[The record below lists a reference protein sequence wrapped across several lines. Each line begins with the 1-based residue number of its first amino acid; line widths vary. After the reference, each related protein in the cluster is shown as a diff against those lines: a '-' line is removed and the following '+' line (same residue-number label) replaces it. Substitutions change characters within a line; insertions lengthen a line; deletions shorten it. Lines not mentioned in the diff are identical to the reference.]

1 MATDLVLPEIA
12 AKGLVPSHDLSLV
25 RQLRSS
31 WNVRLR
37 TSWMGSRNQLLTSL
51 ELEPGQSVAQLQGAL
66 NELEEANLRRATA
79 TQIAKGLAVLTAV
92 CAKPADF
99 DDAKV
104 VLWSERLKM
113 VLQEY
118 PDDIAMAAVSEW
130 PKTETG
136 KWWPTENE
144 IRSECNS
151 LMALRRNLAHALA
164 ETIRQQRF
172 VESINESADPIND
185 GFSADPE
192 GETLA
197 YVNAMHNAHPNK
209 AAAYLTGARY
219 KGRTIGI
226 RYPLA
231 AMALEDAAPGLL
243 ASYGVRI
250 VSPAAFTVDGV
261 AQWPDSSEAAFLP

>member
-1 MATDLVLPEIA
+1 
-12 AKGLVPSHDLSLV
+12 
-25 RQLRSS
+25 
-31 WNVRLR
+31 
-37 TSWMGSRNQLLTSL
+37 MGSRNQLLTSL

-118 PDDIAMAAVSEW
+118 PDEIAMAAISDW

-144 IRSECNS
+144 IRSECNA

-164 ETIRQQRF
+164 EAIRQQRF
-172 VESINESADPIND
+172 TEADPTIDPIKD

-192 GETLA
+192 GDTLA
-197 YVNAMHNAHPNK
+197 YVNAMHNSHPSK

-231 AMALEDAAPGLL
+231 AMALENAAPGLL

-250 VSPAAFTVDGV
+250 VSPAAFTASGV
-261 AQWPDSSEAAFLP
+261 AQWPDSPEAAFLP